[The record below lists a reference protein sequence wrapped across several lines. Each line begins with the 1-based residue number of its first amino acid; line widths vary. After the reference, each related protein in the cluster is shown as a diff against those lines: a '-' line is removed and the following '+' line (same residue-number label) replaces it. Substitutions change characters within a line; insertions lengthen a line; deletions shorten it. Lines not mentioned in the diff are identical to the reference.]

1 MVTWSRMYPR
11 RLFWICL
18 LGALA
23 ATPAHAEADSD
34 GGGNHAFIPEFDAYL
49 SLTDTARVFLL
60 ADVTRTTP
68 QDTTNGEVGVH
79 LDYTLMPLLRKS
91 LREGNW
97 ERDRYLWMRVGYRRE
112 WNIEG
117 KPSEAAENRLLLQVT
132 MRSELPNDVWLE
144 NRAGIDF
151 RDIGGARSNRYR
163 YRINVEREFT
173 ASGTIFVPYARAEFY
188 YDTRYDAW
196 SQQVYQVGAEIE
208 LSRSW
213 RIEPYLGLQKNT
225 RPSVDTVNQVGLI
238 LKYYH

>member
-1 MVTWSRMYPR
+1 MYAR
-11 RLFWICL
+11 WLFWICL

-23 ATPAHAEADSD
+23 TPPVHAEADRE
-34 GGGNHAFIPEFDAYL
+34 GTGNHAFTPEFDAYL
-49 SLTDTARVFLL
+49 KLTDVARVFLL
-60 ADVTRTTP
+60 ADVTRYTP
-68 QDTTNGEVGVH
+68 QDKTKGEVGVH
-79 LDYTLMPLLRKS
+79 LDYTLMPLLRTS
-91 LREGNW
+91 LREANW
-97 ERDRYLWMRVGYRRE
+97 ERERYLWMRVGYRHE
-112 WNIEG
+112 WNIG
-117 KPSEAAENRLLLQVT
+117 GDPSEASENRILLQMT

-144 NRAGIDF
+144 NRAGIEF

-163 YRINVEREFT
+163 YRISVEREFT
-173 ASGTIFVPYARAEFY
+173 VWGTTFVPYARAEFS

-225 RPSVDTVNQVGLI
+225 QPSANTVNQFGLI